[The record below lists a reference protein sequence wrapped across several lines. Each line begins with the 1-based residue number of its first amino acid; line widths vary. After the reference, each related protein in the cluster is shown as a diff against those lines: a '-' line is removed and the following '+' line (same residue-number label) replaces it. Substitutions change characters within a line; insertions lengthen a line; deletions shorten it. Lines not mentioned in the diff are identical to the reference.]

1 MATRILRM
9 NGDTRPLGQLW
20 VPHFLKR
27 NPRVASIVGRKIKSA
42 RTTAA
47 NYHTIKQWLK
57 LFKRTRETLGIPYEN
72 VWNFDKTSV
81 ALGVCTN

>member
-1 MATRILRM
+1 
-9 NGDTRPLGQLW
+9 
-20 VPHFLKR
+20 FLAR

-47 NYHTIKQWLK
+47 NYNTIND
-57 LFKRTRETLGIPYEN
+57 IPYKN
-72 VWNFDKTSV
+72 VWSFDETGV